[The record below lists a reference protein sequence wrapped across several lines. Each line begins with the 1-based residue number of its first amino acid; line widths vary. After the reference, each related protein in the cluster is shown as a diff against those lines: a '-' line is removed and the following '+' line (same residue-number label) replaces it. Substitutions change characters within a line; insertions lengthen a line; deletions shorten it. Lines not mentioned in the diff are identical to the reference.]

1 MADELEWVK
10 ERAPT
15 TPCRAC
21 LHVSSV
27 VDEQWV
33 WLGQVVGM
41 HGVSGTSQQATL
53 NISDAKSFRLWNKD
67 PACPPIHV
75 KLIRDI
81 HSVSLSLSLSLPL
94 SLILHVLLQMKDFFL
109 IHDFLYPRK
118 CDQQMDTYFY
128 NYHSYTDNTLSSSLL
143 EVVLDKV
150 WVKHW
155 EYKSWITFKSLSLK
169 MWKSYK

>member
-1 MADELEWVK
+1 MLAKLLPKVSDGWRARVS
-10 ERAPT
+10 ERASSAPT
-15 TPCRAC
+15 TTPCMAC

-94 SLILHVLLQMKDFFL
+94 SLILHVLLQIKNLDGSLRIREMSTFFWSMISFILENVISKWIHTFIITTVIL
-109 IHDFLYPRK
+109 I
-118 CDQQMDTYFY
+118 
-128 NYHSYTDNTLSSSLL
+128 
-143 EVVLDKV
+143 
-150 WVKHW
+150 
-155 EYKSWITFKSLSLK
+155 ILSLVH
-169 MWKSYK
+169 Y